1 MVLLSPDGVTVPR
14 HSGAGA
20 SPLFAAVPSCSW
32 DPSAQEK
39 EGHPAASL
47 MEQPFLPT
55 NRQSREGLTQ
65 LHLLNF
71 FTPSSLYIMGVY
83 HMDIGCFCAASNL
96 GRLHSDTRFSFGL
109 SQYSMPSRCWR
120 LQDTE
125 DFTKF
130 SQSME
135 DIVVAEATLPCDS
148 PMSMGCS
155 SHRVPRCSAVFEQK
169 THLPAAST
177 SCNTIMFM
185 TLKLIL
191 RNLYKCL
198 RIWRDD
204 HNAWRIQGWSS
215 E

>member
-1 MVLLSPDGVTVPR
+1 MVLLCPDTRGL
-14 HSGAGA
+14 GQ
-20 SPLFAAVPSCSW
+20 VPSLLQC
-32 DPSAQEK
+32 
-39 EGHPAASL
+39 PAAAGTLRLKRRKVIQQLPWWSSHF
-47 MEQPFLPT
+47 FLQ
-55 NRQSREGLTQ
+55 NRQSMEGLTQ

-83 HMDIGCFCAASNL
+83 HMDISCFCAASNL

-130 SQSME
+130 SLSME
-135 DIVVAEATLPCDS
+135 DIIVAEATLPCDS
-148 PMSMGCS
+148 PMSVGCS
-155 SHRVPRCSAVFEQK
+155 SHRVPRCFAVFEQK

-204 HNAWRIQGWSS
+204 HNARRIQGWSS